1 MDVVVYRLEAHDAQE
16 MVEGCELDVVWMIS
30 LYGSLL
36 CVR

>member
-1 MDVVVYRLEAHDAQE
+1 MDVLVYRLEAHDAQK
-16 MVEGCELDVVWMIS
+16 MVEGCELDVVCVIS